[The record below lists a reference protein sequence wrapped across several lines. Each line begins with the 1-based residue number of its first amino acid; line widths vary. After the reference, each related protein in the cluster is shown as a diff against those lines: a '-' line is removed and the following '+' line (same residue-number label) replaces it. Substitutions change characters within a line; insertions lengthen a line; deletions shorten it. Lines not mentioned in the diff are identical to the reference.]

1 MISSIQRSK
10 TGVFTDKSSNI
21 VIKITKGD
29 KSRSVGMVNL
39 NLADFIDNDKGKVKM
54 TLEKCPDKDSY
65 IEFSVLSKLIN
76 VNAGSDTMSM
86 MSGFDNLDLDSNI
99 DSQQDFGD
107 MESQQ
112 DMGDVPKDI
121 DLENAGVTVGNP

>member
-1 MISSIQRSK
+1 
-10 TGVFTDKSSNI
+10 
-21 VIKITKGD
+21 
-29 KSRSVGMVNL
+29 MVNL

-65 IEFSVLSKLIN
+65 IEFSIQSKLIN

-107 MESQQ
+107 MES
-112 DMGDVPKDI
+112 
-121 DLENAGVTVGNP
+121 